1 MSHCLS
7 GRPGGLGVPEVE
19 ATDVKLHGLLVCPDA
34 LYHELAALN
43 GRVTGEAHLAMAGA
57 APDLR
62 EALLRQASIG
72 ELFSNEM
79 TDAFEFQGGPPGN
92 ATAANARFTVSQR
105 FASVNPKGQGA
116 GVVSVAVGL

>member
-19 ATDVKLHGLLVCPDA
+19 ATDVELHGLLVCPDA

-43 GRVTGEAHLAMAGA
+43 GRVTGEAHLAMAVA

-79 TDAFEFQGGPPGN
+79 TDAFEFQGGPPGLRQAPTPDSPCLN
-92 ATAANARFTVSQR
+92 ASRASTRKARVQ
-105 FASVNPKGQGA
+105 AW
-116 GVVSVAVGL
+116 